1 MHWLSLPVIG
11 LCCIWFWNNFRLKN
25 GYVNTLMKAI
35 EQRQLNL
42 DDIQFDITDSQI
54 VATIDK
60 TLKDDDEFKQLFA
73 LDLLDPLPLHPF
85 KKTLLN
91 LMESGSLEVR
101 KQIINLAGSMP
112 NILDNDVIL
121 NAADGDDEASAAA
134 ITVAVDR
141 SLFQLADSLKQN
153 LNSNNEHIKAAS
165 AVGLLR
171 MKKHEIEAEKVLHDF
186 LDVKDK
192 HTTAVALYYL
202 QTSDDLLPNETLTN
216 LLLYPSFEIRE
227 AALKI
232 AGNRQELSLLPGIIS
247 NLKSSEPANFARSS
261 LAQFPADEVI
271 ISLADS
277 LSDDSISKSLEL
289 GITRCLE
296 DYPTKNTVRILQT
309 LLTRTNTEIMV
320 TVARSLLQIA
330 RSGNVPNEFLEPF
343 LDEMKQLSR
352 RFFELHMFHST
363 LSTQK
368 NGMMIRDHLLY
379 EQKKLIQVQLRL
391 SILHI
396 PNTPIESYIQ
406 YVLNNNKS
414 HLPFV
419 LEFLESSCNKDVRKL
434 IVPLVDPDTDHVSIG
449 QELFSDLPDSLDHYL
464 KDWAESGHD
473 WKSALAIQYLLESG
487 KNDILETINWDN
499 VDSTVYLAQLFK
511 DLTADDIK
519 IPLTKFQTET
529 ESTMY
534 TILERTILLKSV
546 DIFRNIPGK
555 ILTRIAQI
563 SHARRYELG
572 EPIFKEDDEGDSMF
586 VILEGSVS
594 IHSGEKE
601 IAQLEKGES
610 LGEMALLDDEP
621 RSADATA
628 GQNTV
633 LLKINQDGF
642 YELMAGNA
650 EIMKQIIRLLTGRV
664 RDMNAKLDAA
674 EK

>member
-1 MHWLSLPVIG
+1 
-11 LCCIWFWNNFRLKN
+11 
-25 GYVNTLMKAI
+25 
-35 EQRQLNL
+35 
-42 DDIQFDITDSQI
+42 
-54 VATIDK
+54 
-60 TLKDDDEFKQLFA
+60 
-73 LDLLDPLPLHPF
+73 
-85 KKTLLN
+85 
-91 LMESGSLEVR
+91 
-101 KQIINLAGSMP
+101 
-112 NILDNDVIL
+112 
-121 NAADGDDEASAAA
+121 
-134 ITVAVDR
+134 
-141 SLFQLADSLKQN
+141 
-153 LNSNNEHIKAAS
+153 
-165 AVGLLR
+165 
-171 MKKHEIEAEKVLHDF
+171 
-186 LDVKDK
+186 
-192 HTTAVALYYL
+192 
-202 QTSDDLLPNETLTN
+202 
-216 LLLYPSFEIRE
+216 
-227 AALKI
+227 
-232 AGNRQELSLLPGIIS
+232 
-247 NLKSSEPANFARSS
+247 
-261 LAQFPADEVI
+261 
-271 ISLADS
+271 
-277 LSDDSISKSLEL
+277 
-289 GITRCLE
+289 
-296 DYPTKNTVRILQT
+296 
-309 LLTRTNTEIMV
+309 
-320 TVARSLLQIA
+320 
-330 RSGNVPNEFLEPF
+330 
-343 LDEMKQLSR
+343 
-352 RFFELHMFHST
+352 
-363 LSTQK
+363 
-368 NGMMIRDHLLY
+368 MMIRDHLLY

-572 EPIFKEDDEGDSMF
+572 DPIFKEGDEGDSMF
-586 VILEGSVS
+586 IILEGSVS